1 MQIKQSFILNIK
13 IMSVDLITGIVFL
26 VISLINFIIWILTG
40 FDEIVLDILAICLG
54 IFLIFGSAGLIE
66 TLQDLNVAKPGYII
80 NIDNKR
86 NIEVVQRKKNY
97 IQFIDNGDTL
107 VVSKSVWINQILRD
121 AKVVNIK
128 GF

>member
-1 MQIKQSFILNIK
+1 
-13 IMSVDLITGIVFL
+13 MSVGLIIGIIFL
-26 VISLINFIIWILTG
+26 VISSISFIIYILTG
-40 FDEIVLDILAICLG
+40 FNENTLGILAICLG
-54 IFLIFGSAGLIE
+54 IFLIFGSVGLIE
-66 TLQDLNVAKPGYII
+66 TLQDLNMAKSGYII

-107 VVSKSVWINQILRD
+107 VVSKSVWINEVLKN

-128 GF
+128 NF

>member
-1 MQIKQSFILNIK
+1 MSTGLIIGIIFFIISSISFIIY
-13 IMSVDLITGIVFL
+13 
-26 VISLINFIIWILTG
+26 ILTS
-40 FDEIVLDILAICLG
+40 FDETALGVLAICLC
-54 IFLIFGSAGLIE
+54 IFLIFGSVGLTE
-66 TLQDLNVAKPGYII
+66 TIQDLNMAKSGYII

-107 VVSKSVWINQILRD
+107 VVSKSVWINEVLKN

-128 GF
+128 NF

>member
-1 MQIKQSFILNIK
+1 
-13 IMSVDLITGIVFL
+13 MSIGLIIGIVFL
-26 VISLINFIIWILTG
+26 VISSISFIIYVLTG
-40 FDEIVLDILAICLG
+40 FEETVLGFLAICLG

-66 TLQDLNVAKPGYII
+66 TLQDINMAKPEYII

-86 NIEVVQRKKNY
+86 NIEVIQRKGNY

-107 VVSKSVWINQILRD
+107 VVSKSVWINQILNN

-128 GF
+128 NF